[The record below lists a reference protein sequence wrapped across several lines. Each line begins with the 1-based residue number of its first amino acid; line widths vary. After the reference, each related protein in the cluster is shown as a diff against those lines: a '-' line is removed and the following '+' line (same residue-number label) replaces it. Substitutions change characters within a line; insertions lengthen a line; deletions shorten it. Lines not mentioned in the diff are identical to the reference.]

1 MFQLPYVLNF
11 EIFLS
16 VWIRSRYFLYMTESG
31 LLISKVFWP
40 AFFYPKTLAAVFV
53 FPLILSVFLAVR
65 LLRAKKKLRRAKSSL
80 HVCEEALEALP
91 DGCYMWIYD
100 EVGFLTKTLCSRRLA
115 VMLGLSGG
123 FDSPFE
129 ALTERF
135 RLEDAEALS
144 EALRQ
149 MRDDGSAFSIEAK
162 NVSETAA
169 YLIGGFRQTAE
180 NERPLLD
187 IIWVRDVTEEEKKY
201 RELSAECGEQKKR
214 RAFLEQAFDA
224 LPFPAWMR
232 NEDLQIVFCNPAY
245 ARAVNAPSTEQ
256 AVLTGGELVYEKS
269 PREARILAA
278 AARASGKEHK
288 AAEFVVIGGKRKR
301 IEVSEIPLPPETD
314 TFRSRTLG
322 FIRDVTT
329 EQDLREELQNHIDS
343 HNGVLEHLKT
353 AIAVFNMDMR
363 LQFYNT
369 SFLRLW
375 DLEEEWLDGS
385 PTYSAFL
392 DLLREKRRLPENRD
406 FRAYKTQELRYFS
419 TLVSAKEDIMHL
431 PSGMTLRRMLTPH
444 PLGGLLITYEDVTG
458 HLSMER
464 SMTVLSETQCML
476 INQMREGILVFG
488 SNGRLRLANK
498 AYARLWNFT
507 PPDYRKTPPSVTE
520 LIEHQKSFFE
530 NDGDWEA
537 LKEQL
542 LGVVTSHTGEFFQI
556 LRPDGKTIE
565 FNAVALPDGGTF
577 VSFFDV
583 SNEER
588 NSALLTEKEDLLS
601 RYRQTAVQADE
612 LRSSFVKEL
621 KSEMRAPLDALSEA
635 SATLAAGNPKSRTKE
650 EKTALQKLKNAS
662 EMLRSLLEDMTDLAL
677 IKAGSNVLELE
688 SVNVPELIK
697 TAANAVKEKAKARS
711 ITLKTHCPKSFP
723 PLGADKKRLKQV
735 LFFLLNDALDSSYK
749 GGTVVLKAEQKKENG
764 ERQLCI
770 SISESS
776 LDLEGR
782 PETPPPSGEGFA
794 ETLIRSLV
802 EMHGGRLEKSDR
814 NGAKETRILLP
825 LR

>member
-1 MFQLPYVLNF
+1 
-11 EIFLS
+11 
-16 VWIRSRYFLYMTESG
+16 MTETG

-40 AFFYPKTLAAVFV
+40 AFFYPKTLAAVFL

-65 LLRAKKKLRRAKSSL
+65 LFRAKRKLNRTKNNL
-80 HVCEEALEALP
+80 HVCREALEALP
-91 DGCYMWIYD
+91 DGHYVWIYD
-100 EVGFLTKTLCSRRLA
+100 DVGFLAKTLCSRRLA
-115 VMLGLSGG
+115 VMLGLGGG

-129 ALTERF
+129 TLTERL
-135 RLEDAEALS
+135 RPDDAETLS
-144 EALRQ
+144 EAVRK
-149 MRDDGSAFSIEAK
+149 MRADGYPFTMEAK

-169 YLIGGFRQTAE
+169 YLICGFRQTAE
-180 NERPLLD
+180 GERPLLD
-187 IIWVRDVTEEEKKY
+187 IIWVRDVTDEEKKR
-201 RELSAECGEQKKR
+201 RELTAECGEQKKR

-288 AAEFVVIGGKRKR
+288 ASEFVVIDGKRKR
-301 IEVSEIPLPPETD
+301 IEVSEIPLSSEND
-314 TFRSRTLG
+314 SFRSRTLG
-322 FIRDVTT
+322 FIRDVTA
-329 EQDLREELQNHIDS
+329 EQELKEELQNHIDS

-385 PTYSAFL
+385 PTYSSFL

-419 TLVSAKEDIMHL
+419 TLVSAREDIMHL

-464 SMTVLSETQCML
+464 SMTVLNETQCML

-488 SNGRLRLANK
+488 SDGRLRLANK

-520 LIEHQKSFFE
+520 LIERQKSFFE
-530 NDGDWEA
+530 KDGDWDA

-583 SNEER
+583 SDKER

-601 RYRQTAVQADE
+601 RYKQTAVQADE
-612 LRSSFVKEL
+612 LRSSFVKGL
-621 KSEMRAPLDALSEA
+621 KTEMRAPLDALSNA
-635 SATLAAGNPKSRTKE
+635 AAALAAEKAKNLTKE
-650 EKTALQKLKNAS
+650 QKTALHNLKEAS
-662 EMLRSLLEDMTDLAL
+662 NTVKILLEDMTDLAL
-677 IKAGSNVLELE
+677 VEAGSSVLELD
-688 SVNVPELIK
+688 SVNVPDLIK
-697 TAANAVKEKAKARS
+697 SAANAVKEKSRTCGVA
-711 ITLKTHCPKSFP
+711 LKTQCPKSFP
-723 PLGADKKRLKQV
+723 PLSADKKRLKQV
-735 LFFLLNDALDSSYK
+735 LYYLLNNALNSAYK
-749 GGTVVLKAEQKKENG
+749 GGTVLLKAEQKKQEDG
-764 ERQLCI
+764 LWLCI
-770 SISESS
+770 GISEAS
-776 LDLEGR
+776 LNLKDR
-782 PETPPPSGEGFA
+782 PEPPAFASGEGFA
-794 ETLIRSLV
+794 GTLIRSLV
-802 EMHGGRLEKSDR
+802 EMHGGRTEQSDQ
-814 NGAKETRILLP
+814 NGAKETRIFLP